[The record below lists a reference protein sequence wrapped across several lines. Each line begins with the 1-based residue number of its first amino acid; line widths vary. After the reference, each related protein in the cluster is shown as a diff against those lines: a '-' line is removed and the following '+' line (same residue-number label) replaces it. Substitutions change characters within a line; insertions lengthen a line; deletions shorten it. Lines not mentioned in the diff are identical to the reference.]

1 MFDMEAQNQIEM
13 TFRLWGLSEAVCHHV
28 LQEENV
34 QKLIHSTDLHFDL
47 IIIEAFF
54 NECFLGFAHKFKA
67 PLIQVCT
74 YGGSNFMADWV
85 GSPNPYSYVP
95 DEFIDYTDKMNFWQR
110 MYNSVFG
117 TLKHVGRQLIHLPR
131 QNAALHKY
139 FNYTDNLPPVWEL
152 EYKTSL
158 VLLNTH
164 HSLSY
169 PKPLMP
175 NYVQVGGMHVKPP
188 KKLPQVRNVKLIF
201 LICVRS
207 IKCVC
212 FVLSVRL
219 VLHVYRLIV
228 KGRIFG
234 RQAVVCC
241 VFRHLPKV
249 FFKIFVTCYS

>member
-1 MFDMEAQNQIEM
+1 MFDMESMNQISTSFM
-13 TFRLWGLSEAVCHHV
+13 MWGLGEAQCHHV

-34 QKLIHSTDLHFDL
+34 QKLIHSTDLRFDL
-47 IIIEAFF
+47 VVIEAFF
-54 NECFLGFAHKFKA
+54 NECFLGFAHKFQA

-74 YGGSNFMADWV
+74 YGGSNHMADWV

-95 DEFIDYTDKMNFWQR
+95 DEHLGYTDKMNFWQR
-110 MYNSVFG
+110 MYNTVVG
-117 TLKHVGRQLIHLPR
+117 TFRHVGRQLIHLPR

-164 HSLSY
+164 YSLSY

-188 KKLPQVRNVKLIF
+188 KKLPQVRNVKLKF

-207 IKCVC
+207 FKSVC
-212 FVLSVRL
+212 FVSSVKL
-219 VLHVYRLIV
+219 VLLFLSLHR
-228 KGRIFG
+228 
-234 RQAVVCC
+234 A
-241 VFRHLPKV
+241 FRRFTKYH
-249 FFKIFVTCYS
+249 TN

>member
-1 MFDMEAQNQIEM
+1 MESQNLIQI
-13 TFRLWGLSEAVCHHV
+13 TFMMWGMGEALCHEV
-28 LQEENV
+28 LREENV
-34 QKLIHSTDLHFDL
+34 QKLIHSTDLHFDVVV
-47 IIIEAFF
+47 IEAFV

-95 DEFIDYTDKMNFWQR
+95 DEFLEFTDKMNFWQR
-110 MYNSVFG
+110 MYNTVFS
-117 TLKHVGRQLIHLPR
+117 TLKHVGRQLIHLPK

-152 EYKTSL
+152 EHKTSL

-175 NYVQVGGMHVKPP
+175 NYVQVGGLHVKPP
-188 KKLPQVRNVKLIF
+188 KKLTQVRNVRLMF

-207 IKCVC
+207 FKSVC
-212 FVLSVRL
+212 FVSSVRL
-219 VLHVYRLIV
+219 VVVVCRLIV
-228 KGRIFG
+228 KWCILG
-234 RQAVVCC
+234 RQTVVCWI
-241 VFRHLPKV
+241 FR
-249 FFKIFVTCYS
+249 Y